1 MSLMPPI
8 SQRQQDAPEQVL
20 CLPAARLP
28 EPSPEVLPLSE
39 ALYDAIATEGE
50 FRARDEV
57 ETDETFRQ
65 IIPYAVLERERRVF
79 LVERLQAGSEA
90 RLHNRLSI
98 GLGGHINPI
107 DSSKYA
113 NARDPIEGAL
123 ARELR
128 EEVHMRAFFAEAVG
142 LIHRSE
148 TAVERVHTGILYR
161 VKTPGEVQVRE
172 THKLAGGF
180 VTWEEVEAVSGRL
193 ERWSQAAL
201 RFLRG

>member
-1 MSLMPPI
+1 M
-8 SQRQQDAPEQVL
+8 PEQVL
-20 CLPAARLP
+20 CLPATHLP
-28 EPSPEVLPLSE
+28 EPSPEVLPLSD
-39 ALYDAIATEGE
+39 ALYHTIATEGE

-65 IIPYAVLERERRVF
+65 IIPYAVLQREDRVF

-98 GLGGHINPI
+98 GLGGHINPL
-107 DSSKYA
+107 DTSKYAPKHA
-113 NARDPIEGAL
+113 NARDPLEGAL

-128 EEVHMRAFFAEAVG
+128 EEVTIRAFFAEAVG

-180 VTWEEVEAVSGRL
+180 VTWEEVEAVSERL

-201 RFLRG
+201 EFLRN